1 MPWSASETIK
11 STLGDAADDLNPNE
25 TLLHRNQFHWIRMSW
40 PVFFAVLFFLPG
52 VFALGGLPARGGS
65 PGGTVVL
72 GTIGLFFVAVA
83 AAIFFIA
90 HLSWK
95 SREII
100 LTNSRLMLTSGI
112 IRTEITSIRL
122 DRIKTT
128 TVGLSL
134 LGKALGYGTVILCD
148 ADGTVRC
155 INKISQPEELN
166 RLLQHHPAADSVPPC
181 A

>member
-1 MPWSASETIK
+1 
-11 STLGDAADDLNPNE
+11 
-25 TLLHRNQFHWIRMSW
+25 MSW

-52 VFALGGLPARGGS
+52 VLALGGLPARGGS

-83 AAIFFIA
+83 AAILFIA

-100 LTNSRLMLTSGI
+100 LTNNRLMLTSGI
-112 IRTEITSIRL
+112 IRTAITSIRL

-134 LGKALGYGTVILCD
+134 LGKALGYGTVILCA
-148 ADGTVRC
+148 ADGSVRC

-166 RLLQHHPAADSVPPC
+166 HLLQHRQPGCTSPRGVSPADFPG
-181 A
+181 